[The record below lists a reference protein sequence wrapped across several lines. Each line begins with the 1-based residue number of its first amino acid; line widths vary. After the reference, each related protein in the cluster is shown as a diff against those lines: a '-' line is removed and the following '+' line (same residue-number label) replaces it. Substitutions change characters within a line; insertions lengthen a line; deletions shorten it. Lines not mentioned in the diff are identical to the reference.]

1 MFYGYVSENGGAVA
15 REVRRR
21 ITIYSAIPMA
31 VAVVVFLALSPALIW
46 ILTAGNLDTQTGMI
60 MVAAFFIVGGLN
72 GELLSVLEDGGF
84 MSWTSTLTTW
94 LGNIGFAALGI
105 FVLHSAFWAFA
116 LAVIPTIVLG
126 SAFTWRLNHLSNR
139 PMSVQQV

>member
-1 MFYGYVSENGGAVA
+1 
-15 REVRRR
+15 
-21 ITIYSAIPMA
+21 
-31 VAVVVFLALSPALIW
+31 
-46 ILTAGNLDTQTGMI
+46 MI
-60 MVAAFFIVGGLN
+60 MVAAFFIVVVPYFFGGLN

-94 LGNIGFAALGI
+94 LGNVGFAAFGI

-126 SAFTWRLNHLSNR
+126 SAFTWRLNHLTNR
-139 PMSVQQV
+139 PMSVPQA